1 MVEVAGWFE
10 QASACGSGA
19 DPRCYGRGRI
29 SMSLSKAEL
38 AYLTSQRLGRLATM
52 HPDGTLQV
60 NPVGFRYNPRA
71 GTIDIGGFN
80 MASSRKFRRYLLPS
94 NRNVPG

>member
-1 MVEVAGWFE
+1 
-10 QASACGSGA
+10 
-19 DPRCYGRGRI
+19 
-29 SMSLSKAEL
+29 MSLSKAEL